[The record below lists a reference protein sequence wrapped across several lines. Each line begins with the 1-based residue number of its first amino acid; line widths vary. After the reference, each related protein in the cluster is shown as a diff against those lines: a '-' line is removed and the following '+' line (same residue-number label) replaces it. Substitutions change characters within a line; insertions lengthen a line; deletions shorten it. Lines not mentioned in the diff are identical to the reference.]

1 MKRDFQQI
9 EWNAAAE
16 AECRRIVQWAVRE
29 DLDRQQD
36 WTTVA
41 LVPPDAM
48 GCAAIAARRAGVV
61 AGMSAV
67 RVALAEM
74 ESQIEMTEALADG
87 SAIKAGSRLA
97 ILSGPARSLLTC
109 ERLLLNLL
117 GRLSG
122 IATLTRQYV
131 EAVAGTKARIYD
143 TRKTTPGW
151 RRLEKYAVRCG
162 GGFNHRL
169 GLFDAVLIK
178 DNHLV
183 VGAEARGGEHF
194 TPSEAVRR
202 AREML
207 ANAFPNRTEPLI
219 VEVEVDT
226 LDQLREVLPE
236 RPDLVLLD
244 NMSLADL
251 RASVALRN
259 SSAPN
264 RRTRGLRGH
273 STGNRRRHR
282 PHRRRS
288 HQRRRPDAFGGVSG
302 HWARLAVSLYVA
314 QAFMRIYAWDIAKS
328 AHILSAPFTGLWFDD
343 SLTLRNRIDEIQGA
357 LAAKAGCRTVKPRKR
372 GSESAPKGN
381 AIPGIKC
388 LGYIKASRSGT
399 VVSSTDR
406 DDRRA
411 ESDLA
416 SGAAA
421 SSRRA
426 YQSANS
432 WKTAR
437 HVGP

>member
-1 MKRDFQQI
+1 MNRDFQQI
-9 EWNAAAE
+9 EWDAAAE

-29 DLDRQQD
+29 DLDRGQD

-41 LVPPDAM
+41 LVPPDAT
-48 GCAAIAARRAGVV
+48 GRAAIAARRPGIV

-67 RVALAEM
+67 RVTLAEM

-87 SAIKAGSRLA
+87 SVIKAGSRLA

-131 EAVAGTKARIYD
+131 EAVGGTKARIYD

-151 RRLEKYAVRCG
+151 RRLEKYAVHCG

-183 VGAEARGGEHF
+183 VGAEARCGEHF
-194 TPSEAVRR
+194 TPAEAVRR

-207 ANAFPNRTEPLI
+207 ATAFPNRVEPMI

-251 RASVALRN
+251 RSAVALRD
-259 SSAPN
+259 SAAPN
-264 RRTRGLRGH
+264 VELEA
-273 STGNRRRHR
+273 S
-282 PHRRRS
+282 
-288 HQRRRPDAFGGVSG
+288 GGI
-302 HWARLAVSLYVA
+302 RLETVA
-314 QAFMRIYAWDIAKS
+314 DIARTGVDRIS
-328 AHILSAPFTGLWFDD
+328 A
-343 SLTLRNRIDEIQGA
+343 GA
-357 LAAKAGCRTVKPRKR
+357 LTHSAAWLDIG
-372 GSESAPKGN
+372 
-381 AIPGIKC
+381 
-388 LGYIKASRSGT
+388 L
-399 VVSSTDR
+399 DW
-406 DDRRA
+406 
-411 ESDLA
+411 L
-416 SGAAA
+416 
-421 SSRRA
+421 
-426 YQSANS
+426 
-432 WKTAR
+432 
-437 HVGP
+437 